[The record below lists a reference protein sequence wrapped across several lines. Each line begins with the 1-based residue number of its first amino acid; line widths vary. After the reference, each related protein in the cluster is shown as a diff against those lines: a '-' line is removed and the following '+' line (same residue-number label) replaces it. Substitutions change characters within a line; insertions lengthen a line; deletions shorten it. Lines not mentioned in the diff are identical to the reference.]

1 MVLVHPVITS
11 EKYQFGAKAAA
22 NFTFPLTHIHAA
34 TSGYLSGIKQWG
46 NNSDGENTTTTVNL
60 NIVMTVL
67 SAIPFDI
74 STKANSA
81 CYLCWISSTTTS
93 ITFGANTAPYGYG
106 WVAIGK
112 Q

>member
-1 MVLVHPVITS
+1 MVILLI
-11 EKYQFGAKAAA
+11 YAGLRF
-22 NFTFPLTHIHAA
+22 LRD
-34 TSGYLSGIKQWG
+34 KQWG
-46 NNSDGENTTTTVNL
+46 NNSDGENTTITVNL
-60 NIVMTVL
+60 NIAMTVL